1 VPRARE
7 RRIRYHQQGGRKVIF
22 QPKGLQTA
30 AAKTVLGLIST
41 ATIRPRVK
49 FMKAY
54 QVGVVS
60 VDSETEILCSRIT
73 TAGTSTALTLAGSD
87 SVDPT
92 ATLIA
97 GSNYSAE
104 PTYTANTLEA
114 TMVFNPRGQGT
125 WQPYDATADIL
136 LPPTASNGLGCLL
149 NTLGGSTTVY
159 VEATVQQ

>member
-1 VPRARE
+1 M
-7 RRIRYHQQGGRKVIF
+7 IF
-22 QPKGLQTA
+22 TPKGLQTA
-30 AAKTVLGLIST
+30 AAKTALVLIST
-41 ATIRPRVK
+41 AAIHPRVK

-60 VDSETEILCSRIT
+60 VDSETEVLCSRIT
-73 TAGTSTALTLAGSD
+73 TTGTTTALTLAGPDNSD
-87 SVDPT
+87 PS

-97 GSNYSAE
+97 GSNATVE

-114 TMVFNPRGQGT
+114 TMVFNPRGQAT

-136 LPPTASNGLGCLL
+136 LPPTASNGLGALL